1 MRNMKAYKNQVV
13 VPFHCHLTSQQRPVP
28 SVAHSPLFTFQT
40 PFLQVS
46 VVLSL
51 VLYLSCLCTCL
62 TPSSGAV
69 VVSVDVF
76 PFSCSLELNCQNY
89 PPIVFSVYWAI
100 LSFRLFGHDISLFFF
115 FSLNFLKY
123 MYQTS
128 GRGIWQCLVFSW
140 AFPVISA
147 GKEYACNAGNPGS
160 IPGLG
165 RFPWR
170 KDRLPTQVFLSF
182 PGSSDGKESTCDARD
197 LGLIPGMERFPWRR
211 AWQPTPLF
219 LPGKS
224 PWIEKPGR
232 LQSMGSQSQTWLSD

>member
-1 MRNMKAYKNQVV
+1 MSD
-13 VPFHCHLTSQQRPVP
+13 PFLWSCGSVCRCLSVFVFIRIELSELSSYCLQCLLSHLI
-28 SVAHSPLFTFQT
+28 FQT
-40 PFLQVS
+40 LWPWYFTV
-46 VVLSL
+46 
-51 VLYLSCLCTCL
+51 
-62 TPSSGAV
+62 
-69 VVSVDVF
+69 
-76 PFSCSLELNCQNY
+76 
-89 PPIVFSVYWAI
+89 
-100 LSFRLFGHDISLFFF
+100 FF

-224 PWIEKPGR
+224 PWKEEPGG
-232 LQSMGSQSQTWLSD
+232 LQYMG